1 MCTNFGQ
8 EAWLAIQTKLNFF
21 DWDELRPCQIF
32 LAPTPNHLGVYQI
45 LEQIRLLVRIFRV
58 LVQLKQS
65 HVDPV
70 AATDQVFRNSVD
82 EHAFACADIAEQIC
96 VSVTVAIFRV
106 FLRPNLILLIISHH
120 LSHFGRVVD
129 LFAAQQTKNSRGEHS
144 LALNKFL
151 DVQLSLQLFL
161 GLEQFAMKLFSPCLM
176 TAQEVGQKVDSW
188 YARQGLKGIFQL
200 EKLASICRAGL
211 SF

>member
-8 EAWLAIQTKLNFF
+8 EAWLVIHSKLNLL
-21 DWDELRPCQIF
+21 DWDELRPCEIF
-32 LAPTPNHLGVYQI
+32 QAPAPSHLGVSQV
-45 LEQIRLLVRIFRV
+45 LDQIRLFVRIFRM
-58 LVQLKQS
+58 LVQLQQS

-70 AATDQVFRNSVD
+70 AATDQVFCNSVD
-82 EHAFACADIAEQIC
+82 EHAFACVDIAEQIR
-96 VSVTVAIFRV
+96 VPVTVAIVRV
-106 FLRPNLILLIISHH
+106 SLRPALLILIIGHH

-129 LFAAQQTKNSRGEHS
+129 LFAAQQAKNSRGEHS

-151 DVQLSLQLFL
+151 DVQLSLELFL
-161 GLEQFAMKLFSPCLM
+161 GLEQFAMKLLSPCQT

-200 EKLASICRAGL
+200 
-211 SF
+211 